1 MTSETHEVIV
11 IGGGAAGLAA
21 AIACRE
27 QGIED
32 VLLIER
38 EAHLGGILNQCIHD
52 GFGLEIFDQSLT
64 GPEYAQRY
72 IDRLEELGIECLLDS
87 MVIEMTRERC
97 LIVVNRQ
104 GRRELQADAIILAMG
119 CRERT
124 RGALGIPGKRPSG
137 IFTAGVAQNF
147 INLQNIMPGER
158 VVILGSGD
166 IGMIMAR
173 RLTIEGSKV
182 LMVVEKMPFCSGL
195 PRNMNQCLFDFDIP
209 LYLSHTVVDIHGKE
223 RLTGVTIAE
232 LDETGRPLP
241 GTRTHVSCDT
251 LLLSVGLIP
260 ENELSR
266 QAGIE
271 MHTITGGPEVNER
284 GETSIPGIFASGN
297 VLHVHDIVDKVSREA
312 EIIAEG
318 VAEHLTLEGA
328 GAQST
333 KTRRAVEEKEKVEL
347 NIPVSWDEQIGYVL
361 PSKISNIRDILFSL
375 RVREPGSNRKIKIS
389 NGPRIIKKKGV
400 PKVNPAEMIQIRIS
414 GEKLEGIDAIK
425 VELE

>member
-1 MTSETHEVIV
+1 MTPETHDVIV
-11 IGGGAAGLAA
+11 IGGGAAGLSAA
-21 AIACRE
+21 VACRE

-38 EAHLGGILNQCIHD
+38 EAQLGGILNQCIHD
-52 GFGLEIFDQSLT
+52 GFGIEMFGETLS

-72 IDRLEELGIECLLDS
+72 IDKLEGFGIKCLLDT
-87 MVIEMTRERC
+87 MVIEMTGERS

-104 GRRELQADAIILAMG
+104 GRRELRANAIVLSMG

-147 INLQNIMPGER
+147 INMQNIMPGRR

-173 RLTIEGSKV
+173 RLTLEGAEV

-195 PRNMNQCLFDFDIP
+195 PRNMNQCLFDFGIP
-209 LYLSHTVVDIHGKE
+209 LYLSHTVVDIQGKD
-223 RLTGVTIAE
+223 RITGVTIAE
-232 LDETGRPLP
+232 IDEQGEQIP
-241 GTRTHVSCDT
+241 GSKFDVECDT

-266 QAGIE
+266 QAGIKINE
-271 MHTITGGPEVNER
+271 LTSGPEVNER
-284 GETSIPGIFASGN
+284 GETSIPGIFACGN
-297 VLHVHDIVDKVSREA
+297 VLHVHDIVDKVSKEA

-318 VAEHLTLEGA
+318 VAEHLRNE
-328 GAQST
+328 Q
-333 KTRRAVEEKEKVEL
+333 KETREVIQVA
-347 NIPVSWDEQIGYVL
+347 WDENIRYVL
-361 PSKISNIRDILFSL
+361 PSKLSTVRDTLFSM
-375 RVREPGSNRKIKIS
+375 RVREPGKSKKVIIS
-389 NGPRIIKKKGV
+389 SGSQVIKKKGFTV
-400 PKVNPAEMIQIRIS
+400 VNPAEMIQVSIT
-414 GEKLEGIDAIK
+414 GEELEGIDVIK
-425 VELE
+425 VELQ